1 MAKKEVAKIKL
12 IIPDGQAK
20 AGPPVGPALGQ
31 RGLNIMEFVKA
42 FNAHTTSGPAQL
54 EVGTPV
60 PVEITAYEDRSFTF
74 ITRTPPATF
83 FIKKFA
89 NITKGSSATG
99 KEAPVGKI
107 KMSDCREIAKIKAT
121 DLNAF
126 DIEQGALI
134 IRGSARSMGLEII
147 ED

>member
-1 MAKKEVAKIKL
+1 MAKKEVGKINL
-12 IIPDGQAK
+12 IIPAGQAK

-42 FNAHTTSGPAQL
+42 FNAHTTSGPQAL
-54 EVGTPV
+54 EPGTPV
-60 PVEITAYEDRSFTF
+60 PVVITAYEDRSFTF
-74 ITRTPPATF
+74 VTKTPPASF

-89 NITKGSSATG
+89 GITKGSKATR
-99 KEAPVGKI
+99 KDASVGKI
-107 KMSDCREIAKIKAT
+107 KMSDCREIARIKAA

-126 DIEQGALI
+126 DVAAGAMMV
-134 IRGSARSMGLEII
+134 RGTAISMGLDII

>member
-1 MAKKEVAKIKL
+1 MAKKVVAKIKL
-12 IIPDGQAK
+12 IIPAGQAK

-42 FNAHTTSGPAQL
+42 FNAFTTSGSVQL

-74 ITRTPPATF
+74 ITRTPPATY

-89 NITKGSSATG
+89 NITKGSSATR
-99 KEAPVGKI
+99 KESSIGKI
-107 KMSDCREIAKIKAT
+107 KMSDCREIAKIKAK

-126 DIEQGALI
+126 DIEAGAKI
-134 IRGSARSMGLEII
+134 IRGSAESMGLDII